1 MSANTEETTLDNVTS
16 GLRSLNERW
25 LTEAKKAGGVS
36 LDAYESTFRSIA
48 DYTDKLGA
56 ASTIEPVS
64 ALAHAQA
71 QLTRELTGA
80 YTTAARALLV

>member
-1 MSANTEETTLDNVTS
+1 MAPNTEETLDNVTS
-16 GLRSLNERW
+16 GLRTINERW
-25 LTEAKKAGGVS
+25 LTEARKAGGVS

-56 ASTIEPVS
+56 ASTIEPIS

-80 YTTAARALLV
+80 YTSAARALLA